1 MKLMLKT
8 RKPRNPFATAAR
20 SRAAGAHRPS
30 AGALRQKAKS
40 ALRTEL
46 ADPDPSSP

>member
-20 SRAAGAHRPS
+20 SRAAGAHRRS
-30 AGALRQKAKS
+30 AGARRQQAKS
-40 ALRTEL
+40 ALRAEL
-46 ADPDPSSP
+46 SRPSP